1 MSCGDDALRFQKL
14 VGGGV
19 AAADERA
26 RSFLVVEVGERKFGS
41 CLQRCPHF
49 ARFSVLCR
57 LISWQTLSALGLF
70 TLFHNKYND
79 K

>member
-1 MSCGDDALRFQKL
+1 MRFQKF

-26 RSFLVVEVGERKFGS
+26 RGFLVVEVGERKFGG
-41 CLQRCPHF
+41 CLQRCAHF
-49 ARFSVLCR
+49 ARFSVVRR
-57 LISWQTLSALGLF
+57 LISWQTLSAFALF